1 MSTEVTYKCNP
12 IIMTKMM
19 LFTSA
24 AFYQMNMTFID
35 ILQIIGLHKVKQ
47 IKTLVAAR
55 TNKRPRTTRL
65 S

>member
-1 MSTEVTYKCNP
+1 MSAEVTYKCNP

-47 IKTLVAAR
+47 IKTLVAAS